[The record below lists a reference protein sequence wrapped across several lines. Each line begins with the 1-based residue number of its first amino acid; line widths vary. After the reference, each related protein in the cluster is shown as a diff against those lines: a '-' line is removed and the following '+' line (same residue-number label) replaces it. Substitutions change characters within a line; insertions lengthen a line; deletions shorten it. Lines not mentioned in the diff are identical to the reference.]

1 MWQKEDYQEHMLGY
15 LGGLQTEIERTEPT
29 RIRWN
34 DLDQVYEELEIALEQ
49 LWRLISASEVD
60 WERFRY
66 PLELSCDS
74 LLRRFYR
81 IPRADALKI
90 PVRFI
95 TIESYETQS
104 HVQEQVE
111 MLG

>member
-15 LGGLQTEIERTEPT
+15 LGWVQTEIERTEQA
-29 RIRWN
+29 RIHRN
-34 DLDQVYEELEIALEQ
+34 DLDQLYEELEIALEQ
-49 LWRLISASEVD
+49 LWRLISASEGD

-74 LLRRFYR
+74 LLRRFYGISRADSLR
-81 IPRADALKI
+81 IPVLFVAIENHGAKS
-90 PVRFI
+90 PVR
-95 TIESYETQS
+95 
-104 HVQEQVE
+104 EQME